1 MSCKN
6 CNTNCIEAGT
16 RDDQMCSAW
25 TKRDD
30 ADMGNYFAK
39 LAKVQ
44 TNIRTA
50 MEKQT
55 NADRIRSMT
64 DEELAEWIERIRMLC
79 ENEACGMA
87 CPLID
92 ICYPKTVE
100 PTETLDWL
108 KQEAE

>member
-1 MSCKN
+1 MSCKT

-44 TNIRTA
+44 TNISGTETA
-50 MEKQT
+50 KQT

-64 DEELAEWIERIRMLC
+64 DEELAKWLGTRGHECPERWK
-79 ENEACGMA
+79 ACNIGIVDHEDD
-87 CPLID
+87 CIP
-92 ICYPKTVE
+92 C
-100 PTETLDWL
+100 WL
-108 KQEAE
+108 KWLKEEVKE